1 MEKGGKEE
9 PGEEK
14 GKGLSGHR
22 KRARGLAPSPREWA
36 TGAGVTATLPGGVKR
51 QLSTRLLKK
60 RAAWPSRQK
69 VCQG

>member
-22 KRARGLAPSPREWA
+22 KRVCGLAPC
-36 TGAGVTATLPGGVKR
+36 LPGNRPQVVG
-51 QLSTRLLKK
+51 
-60 RAAWPSRQK
+60 
-69 VCQG
+69 

>member
-22 KRARGLAPSPREWA
+22 KWVRIPCSLSPREWA
-36 TGAGVTATLPGGVKR
+36 TGAGVTAACLEEEEAALPPD
-51 QLSTRLLKK
+51 S
-60 RAAWPSRQK
+60 
-69 VCQG
+69 

>member
-22 KRARGLAPSPREWA
+22 KWVCGLALSPREWA
-36 TGAGVTATLPGGVKR
+36 TGAGVTAAAWRMKR
-51 QLSTRLLKK
+51 QLSTRLLKE

-69 VCQG
+69 VWVRR